1 MPPPEE
7 RRAGDTDRPTT
18 KGRVVAMEAKRVP
31 ETKFLT
37 VVDTF
42 AGYCQVC
49 HAPHVVGRIAVA
61 GWEHHGTICSQ
72 CLSGLA
78 DEVQRRG
85 KSLAS
90 ANASRN
96 GHGEALVGI
105 GGGNGNG
112 NGYSG
117 DPLRH

>member
-1 MPPPEE
+1 
-7 RRAGDTDRPTT
+7 
-18 KGRVVAMEAKRVP
+18 MEAKFLK

-42 AGYCQVC
+42 AGYCQIC
-49 HAPHVVGRIAVA
+49 HEPHVVGRIAVA
-61 GWEHHGTICSQ
+61 GWEHQGTICSQ
-72 CLSGLA
+72 CLGGLA

-85 KSLAS
+85 QSLAS

-96 GHGEALVGI
+96 GYGEALVGI

-112 NGYSG
+112 NGY
-117 DPLRH
+117 H

>member
-1 MPPPEE
+1 MPSK
-7 RRAGDTDRPTT
+7 
-18 KGRVVAMEAKRVP
+18 KGRVVGMDAKILT

-49 HAPHVVGRIAVA
+49 HEPHVVGRIAVA

-72 CLSGLA
+72 CISGLA

-85 KSLAS
+85 KGLAVEKTG
-90 ANASRN
+90 RN
-96 GHGEALVGI
+96 DYGEALAGI
-105 GGGNGNG
+105 GGSNG
-112 NGYSG
+112 NGYTR
-117 DPLRH
+117 DPVRR

>member
-1 MPPPEE
+1 MPLQ
-7 RRAGDTDRPTT
+7 
-18 KGRVVAMEAKRVP
+18 KGRVVGMEAKFVMD
-31 ETKFLT
+31 TKFLT

-42 AGYCQVC
+42 PGYCQVC
-49 HAPHVVGRIAVA
+49 REPHVVGRIAVA

-72 CLSGLA
+72 CLSALA

-90 ANASRN
+90 ANTSRI
-96 GHGEALVGI
+96 GHGEALAGI

-112 NGYSG
+112 NARE
-117 DPLRH
+117 PLRH